1 MRYSCN
7 DIFMVRTPSLPA
19 SVFSDFVQFEGNDVE
34 NFLQQTPFRDFMD
47 KSILL
52 SSREL
57 YNAKKRNLQ
66 SSTKKS
72 KARNL
77 ARIKFLIRACTRP
90 TPYGLFAG
98 AALGEFCENPNIE
111 PLVID
116 ERKAILECRADYS
129 WLSHFIYEMENNP
142 SVYPQLQLRFNNNC
156 YVSGDRLKNPH
167 HSNHGFLMPEE
178 TVTERTH
185 MRNTP
190 LITYVK
196 QQAQTFIRYDLLKS
210 RIQSKYPG
218 VPEEK
223 IISTINALMEN
234 EVLLSN
240 LRAPAN
246 CENGLE
252 YVLKILA
259 PIEGINR
266 QKETLQKINTLIN
279 QMNGELEIDQVNAKT
294 IESVYTLMDGLL
306 NQKNEKDLL
315 AVNKGMVLQQN
326 KLPYQ
331 VKEIVE
337 QFVEALTYLQV
348 DVPSRLEK
356 FKRQCSATRF
366 LRNSDRILEK
376 KAPVLRNIS
385 EARSLASA
393 APKTAGRPTQEG
405 GLFRL
410 REGRLLPPLSLPF
423 RPPGEVTLPALR
435 PGLLR
440 APGRLHWPLR
450 ARRTPSTRR
459 PQAPTR
465 CRQSR
470 TSTSCRCAIPSRPC
484 CMRHALRGAVST
496 RGTPRG
502 GSRSVSTWKG
512 SPRAFG
518 SARRR

>member
-178 TVTERTH
+178 STV
-185 MRNTP
+185 
-190 LITYVK
+190 YK
-196 QQAQTFIRYDLLKS
+196 
-210 RIQSKYPG
+210 
-218 VPEEK
+218 
-223 IISTINALMEN
+223 
-234 EVLLSN
+234 
-240 LRAPAN
+240 
-246 CENGLE
+246 GLHR
-252 YVLKILA
+252 V
-259 PIEGINR
+259 GI
-266 QKETLQKINTLIN
+266 
-279 QMNGELEIDQVNAKT
+279 
-294 IESVYTLMDGLL
+294 
-306 NQKNEKDLL
+306 
-315 AVNKGMVLQQN
+315 
-326 KLPYQ
+326 
-331 VKEIVE
+331 
-337 QFVEALTYLQV
+337 
-348 DVPSRLEK
+348 
-356 FKRQCSATRF
+356 
-366 LRNSDRILEK
+366 
-376 KAPVLRNIS
+376 
-385 EARSLASA
+385 
-393 APKTAGRPTQEG
+393 
-405 GLFRL
+405 
-410 REGRLLPPLSLPF
+410 
-423 RPPGEVTLPALR
+423 
-435 PGLLR
+435 
-440 APGRLHWPLR
+440 
-450 ARRTPSTRR
+450 
-459 PQAPTR
+459 
-465 CRQSR
+465 
-470 TSTSCRCAIPSRPC
+470 
-484 CMRHALRGAVST
+484 
-496 RGTPRG
+496 
-502 GSRSVSTWKG
+502 
-512 SPRAFG
+512 
-518 SARRR
+518 

>member
-294 IESVYTLMDGLL
+294 IESVYTLMDGL
-306 NQKNEKDLL
+306 QRCT
-315 AVNKGMVLQQN
+315 KG
-326 KLPYQ
+326 
-331 VKEIVE
+331 
-337 QFVEALTYLQV
+337 T
-348 DVPSRLEK
+348 
-356 FKRQCSATRF
+356 
-366 LRNSDRILEK
+366 
-376 KAPVLRNIS
+376 
-385 EARSLASA
+385 
-393 APKTAGRPTQEG
+393 
-405 GLFRL
+405 
-410 REGRLLPPLSLPF
+410 
-423 RPPGEVTLPALR
+423 
-435 PGLLR
+435 
-440 APGRLHWPLR
+440 
-450 ARRTPSTRR
+450 
-459 PQAPTR
+459 
-465 CRQSR
+465 
-470 TSTSCRCAIPSRPC
+470 
-484 CMRHALRGAVST
+484 
-496 RGTPRG
+496 
-502 GSRSVSTWKG
+502 
-512 SPRAFG
+512 
-518 SARRR
+518 

>member
-259 PIEGINR
+259 PIEGIDR

-337 QFVEALTYLQV
+337 QFVEALTYAH
-348 DVPSRLEK
+348 S
-356 FKRQCSATRF
+356 
-366 LRNSDRILEK
+366 
-376 KAPVLRNIS
+376 
-385 EARSLASA
+385 
-393 APKTAGRPTQEG
+393 
-405 GLFRL
+405 
-410 REGRLLPPLSLPF
+410 LLPPYNEPLLAQS
-423 RPPGEVTLPALR
+423 PPGDRLPPAPAPHPWCPCPNLPPGPPRIPDFLPAELPLTKRNQYPIPNTPQSLLLSSLR
-435 PGLLR
+435 QINFQKSLYSGAKLLCGFDELVVLYAQQR
-440 APGRLHWPLR
+440 DSLGCQVFLDQGMVKSFRVAELH
-450 ARRTPSTRR
+450 
-459 PQAPTR
+459 QAE
-465 CRQSR
+465 
-470 TSTSCRCAIPSRPC
+470 
-484 CMRHALRGAVST
+484 
-496 RGTPRG
+496 
-502 GSRSVSTWKG
+502 
-512 SPRAFG
+512 
-518 SARRR
+518 